1 MSLKYSYTTA
11 DYLAWNE
18 MTGLIRRL
26 YADGNYTISL
36 LLACGSFWGLRISD
50 LRNLTWEKILGQD
63 TLIVV
68 ERKTGKR
75 RVITVNK
82 SLQKHIRA
90 CYSALGRPSRAQ
102 YCFISRMGT
111 VYSVQRL
118 NGIFKELKIK
128 YHLSIEHFSTHSMRK
143 SFGRQ
148 IVDKA
153 GTNAEMALIK
163 LSEIFGH
170 SSPAITRRY
179 LGLRQQEIQETY
191 NSLTF

>member
-1 MSLKYSYTTA
+1 
-11 DYLAWNE
+11 
-18 MTGLIRRL
+18 
-26 YADGNYTISL
+26 
-36 LLACGSFWGLRISD
+36 
-50 LRNLTWEKILGQD
+50 
-63 TLIVV
+63 
-68 ERKTGKR
+68 
-75 RVITVNK
+75 
-82 SLQKHIRA
+82 
-90 CYSALGRPSRAQ
+90 
-102 YCFISRMGT
+102 MGT

-118 NGIFKELKIK
+118 NGILKELKIK
-128 YHLSIEHFSTHSMRK
+128 YQLSIEHFSTHSMRK

>member
-1 MSLKYSYTTA
+1 M
-11 DYLAWNE
+11 
-18 MTGLIRRL
+18 I
-26 YADGNYTISL
+26 TI
-36 LLACGSFWGLRISD
+36 
-50 LRNLTWEKILGQD
+50 
-63 TLIVV
+63 
-68 ERKTGKR
+68 
-75 RVITVNK
+75 NK
-82 SLQKHIRA
+82 PLQKHIRA
-90 CYSALGRPSRAQ
+90 CYTALNKPPLTQ
-102 YCFISRMGT
+102 YCFITRIGT

-128 YHLSIEHFSTHSMRK
+128 YHLPIDHFSTHTLRK